1 MHLETH
7 DQYIDL
13 WTGLYSGYSPYIHDY
28 KVFNSLTKQHKH
40 CKMPSLMM
48 PWRIATDWAGLI
60 VSEKL
65 DVSLIVGNEETTLGK
80 SFNGKF
86 ARFVEQYFAT
96 GQGIVVPYKDEI
108 GNVDFNF
115 YTGNEFKVL
124 SWNGE
129 VPTGYAIQ
137 HKDYVMYVKEEFEKV
152 EGGYV
157 KYGSVTYE
165 KKEKDKE
172 VELPNGFNIPHF
184 PKYYRPNVANN
195 QTLTNHGISI
205 YANAVHVLKEI
216 DKRFS
221 DLSIEFK
228 NSMKKQFISKKM
240 LQSTEVD
247 KNGNKEL
254 VYNYDPD
261 EYMYQMLDGESEQD
275 FIKDYTPEIRVESY
289 HKDINFLL
297 SQLGSLCGLEEDFYK
312 FENNNVSSRKT
323 EREIVSEDSGLFR
336 SKKRHEQI
344 IEENLPYDISNLYSL
359 MKQELDIDLITI
371 KFDDSLITDDRTAK
385 LDAQAEV
392 KAGLMSLKRYL
403 IDFGGFQDGSAELE
417 AELQLLSTVPDFPQG

>member
-7 DQYIDL
+7 YQYIEL

-28 KVFNSLTKQHKH
+28 KVFNSLTKQHKQ

-65 DVSLIVGNEETTLGK
+65 DVSLTVGNEETSLGK

-96 GQGIVVPYKDEI
+96 GQGIIIPYRDKNE
-108 GNVDFNF
+108 NVDFNF
-115 YTGNEFKVL
+115 YTGNEFEVL
-124 SWNGE
+124 EWHGE
-129 VPTGYAIQ
+129 TPTAYAIYC
-137 HKDYVMYVKEEFEKV
+137 KDYTMLVID
-152 EGGYV
+152 
-157 KYGSVTYE
+157 YGNYTEIEYE
-165 KKEKDKE
+165 KKDKYKD
-172 VELPNGFNIPHF
+172 VELPEPYRIKHF
-184 PKYYRPNVANN
+184 PKYYRPNIANN

-221 DLSIEFK
+221 DLSTEFR
-228 NSMKKQFISKKM
+228 NSIKKQFISRHM
-240 LQSTEVD
+240 LLSEEVTEAGE
-247 KNGNKEL
+247 KTTF
-254 VYNYDPD
+254 YNYDTD
-261 EYMYQMLDGESEQD
+261 EYMYQMLDGEEDRD
-275 FIKDYTPEIRVESY
+275 FFKEYTPEIRVEAY

-344 IEENLPYDISNLYSL
+344 IEENLPYDIANLYSL
-359 MKQELDIDLITI
+359 MKQELDIDLISI

-392 KAGLMSLKRYL
+392 KSGLMSLKRYL